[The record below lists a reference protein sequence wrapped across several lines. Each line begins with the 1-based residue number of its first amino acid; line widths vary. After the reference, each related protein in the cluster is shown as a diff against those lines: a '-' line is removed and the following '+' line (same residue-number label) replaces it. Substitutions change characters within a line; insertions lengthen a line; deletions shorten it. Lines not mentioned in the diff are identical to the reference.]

1 MRKEK
6 RIMAVFVAA
15 DLHFNH
21 PGILRF
27 ERPQFKT
34 VEEHNQTIVDNWNA
48 TVGDDDVA
56 YILGDVGFT
65 PLDALKPWTRAL
77 KGHKTLILGNHDKIT
92 QRTGRDLGFEKVIVG
107 PIYFNDKIILCHE
120 PAMEGL
126 NNPYVIVIHGHIH
139 NGKLDLPN
147 YYNVNIARTGYKPVS
162 IEPYKL
168 TAEAKCK
175 SRRESFMREWYK
187 DHYAFDEKKG
197 DPTP

>member
-1 MRKEK
+1 
-6 RIMAVFVAA
+6 MAVFVAA
-15 DLHFNH
+15 DLHFNP
-21 PGILRF
+21 PGILKF

-77 KGHKTLILGNHDKIT
+77 KGHKTLLLGNHDKIT
-92 QRTGRDLGFEKVIVG
+92 QRAGRDLGFEKVVVG

-147 YYNVNIARTGYKPVS
+147 YYTVNVARTGYKPVS

-175 SRRESFMREWYK
+175 SRRELFMREWYK